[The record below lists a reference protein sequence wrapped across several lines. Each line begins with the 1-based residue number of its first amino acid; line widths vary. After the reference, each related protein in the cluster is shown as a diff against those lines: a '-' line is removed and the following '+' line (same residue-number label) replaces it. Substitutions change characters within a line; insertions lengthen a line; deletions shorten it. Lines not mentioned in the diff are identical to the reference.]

1 MTIPVKTQTARQY
14 LDIYAI
20 ELETISELSRKAQV
34 RGLKNWLSDVN
45 RKVNFRSSQ
54 VEAFIDRKVSN
65 QFLIILNA
73 KIFILNRKM
82 WPAVHFISSNVVGLN
97 FVKKPHVN
105 LEDGLEIDRSRALK
119 QAQVQNILCSAPLDK
134 LELSH

>member
-20 ELETISELSRKAQV
+20 ELEAISELSRKAQA

-54 VEAFIDRKVSN
+54 VEAFIDREVIY
-65 QFLIILNA
+65 QFLIILST
-73 KIFILNRKM
+73 KIFILNRRKVARRTFYLFKCC
-82 WPAVHFISSNVVGLN
+82 W
-97 FVKKPHVN
+97 VKFCEKTA
-105 LEDGLEIDRSRALK
+105 RTT
-119 QAQVQNILCSAPLDK
+119 
-134 LELSH
+134 

>member
-20 ELETISELSRKAQV
+20 ELETISELTRKAQA

-45 RKVNFRSSQ
+45 HKVNFRSIQ

-73 KIFILNRKM
+73 KIFILNRKKVARRTFYLFKCC
-82 WPAVHFISSNVVGLN
+82 W
-97 FVKKPHVN
+97 VKFCEKTARKP
-105 LEDGLEIDRSRALK
+105 
-119 QAQVQNILCSAPLDK
+119 
-134 LELSH
+134 